1 LTVSHCDPETL
12 ALRSL
17 GEAVGGAEVDAHLA
31 ACRQCQDEL
40 ASLRGLV
47 MTASTGGPVP
57 LSSPA
62 PHVWDRIVAELSH
75 EGDAATASRSHPVG
89 ATAAAQDDT
98 PLAPVTPLVPRQRMR
113 PATWML
119 AAAGIGGIVVGGVA
133 TAALTSSPT
142 QPAAN
147 VEASTTLTPLPDWD
161 ATGTAELTVTPDGQ
175 QVLQVSVDTL
185 SSLDGGY
192 EEVWLIDRDVKGMVS
207 LGALEGSSGSFV
219 IPEGV
224 DVSEFPIVDVSLEPA
239 DGQPTHSGNSIV
251 RGTLDA

>member
-17 GEAVGGAEVDAHLA
+17 GEAVGGAEVDTHLA
-31 ACRQCQDEL
+31 TCRQCQEEL

-47 MTASTGGPVP
+47 MTATTGGPAP

-62 PHVWDRIVAELSH
+62 PHVWDRVVAELAD
-75 EGDAATASRSHPVG
+75 EWDATATSSPR
-89 ATAAAQDDT
+89 ATAADEA
-98 PLAPVTPLVPRQRMR
+98 PLAPVTPLVPRQRVR

-133 TAALTSSPT
+133 TAALTSAPS
-142 QPAAN
+142 QPATS
-147 VEASTTLTPLPDWD
+147 VEASTALDPLPDWD

-175 QVLQVSVDTL
+175 QVLQVSVETA
-185 SSLDGGY
+185 SSVEGGY

-207 LGALEGSSGSFV
+207 LGPLQGSSGSFV

-224 DVSEFPIVDVSLEPA
+224 DVSDFPIVDVSLEPP
-239 DGQPTHSGNSIV
+239 DGEPTHSGNSIV

>member
-17 GEAVGGAEVDAHLA
+17 GEAAGGAEVDAHLA
-31 ACRQCQDEL
+31 TCRQCQDEL

-47 MTASTGGPVP
+47 MTATTGGPAP

-62 PHVWDRIVAELSH
+62 PQVWDRIVAELADDLHPATQSGA
-75 EGDAATASRSHPVG
+75 ETTQDA
-89 ATAAAQDDT
+89 
-98 PLAPVTPLVPRQRMR
+98 PLAPVTPLVPRQRVR

-119 AAAGIGGIVVGGVA
+119 AAAGIGGIVIGGVA
-133 TAALTSSPT
+133 TAALTSPSSQPT
-142 QPAAN
+142 TS
-147 VEASTTLTPLPDWD
+147 VEASTALTPLPDWD

-185 SSLDGGY
+185 SSLEGGY

-207 LGALEGSSGSFV
+207 LGPLEGSSGSFV

-239 DGQPTHSGNSIV
+239 DGEPTHSGNSIV